1 EQRECGDNEC
11 VSGITVM
18 LQAPVHL
25 RSGHGP
31 LTLPAPPCFSELV
44 RKAKPNLLA
53 PQADGS
59 PWRGQT
65 HTHTHTRPTPF
76 DLVTHTH
83 TPNPI
88 QSSDTHTHTH
98 TRPSPYDQVTHTHTR
113 PTPYELVTY
122 THTHTPT
129 HTYTPTHT
137 HTHNERAGRDT

>member
-59 PWRGQT
+59 TSRGQT
-65 HTHTHTRPTPF
+65 HTHTHT
-76 DLVTHTH
+76 HTLSRTQTKTQISFYCH
-83 TPNPI
+83 PNIKTIEPHK
-88 QSSDTHTHTH
+88 SLDCNK
-98 TRPSPYDQVTHTHTR
+98 
-113 PTPYELVTY
+113 L
-122 THTHTPT
+122 
-129 HTYTPTHT
+129 
-137 HTHNERAGRDT
+137 